1 MDYLSQAKR
10 FIQIEIDE
18 INNLLEKIDDNFSSA
33 IEILKSTISSGHKIV
48 VIGVGKSHNIGHKI
62 GATLN
67 STGAPCVVLNTQNA
81 LHGDIG
87 ILSDGDTVL
96 ALSYSGETQEILNI
110 LPSLKR
116 FKINLI
122 SITGKPDSSLGKN
135 SDIILNTSVEREA
148 CPMNLAPTSSTTSML
163 VLGDALAMTLLES
176 RGFVKEDFAKLHP
189 GGSLG
194 RTLLTKVSDIMRTGN
209 DFCTVAPDTT
219 LKHALEKMTD
229 YRSGAVVV
237 IGKESELLGILTQGD
252 FVRSIQKNADIL
264 DEEVA
269 NFMTKDPITIQEDRL
284 AAEVI
289 QVIGSNRI
297 DDLVVTDEQGNA
309 IGLVDSQD
317 LSRMKLI

>member
-1 MDYLSQAKR
+1 MDHLSQAKR

-18 INNLLEKIDDNFSSA
+18 IKSLLERIDENFSSA

-116 FKINLI
+116 FKVTLI
-122 SITGKPDSSLGKN
+122 SITGKPKSSLGKN

-194 RTLLTKVSDIMRTGN
+194 RTLLTKVSDIMRTDE
-209 DFCTVAPDTT
+209 DFCTVSPDTM
-219 LKHALEKMTD
+219 LKNAIKKMTD
-229 YRSGAVVV
+229 FRSGAVVV
-237 IGKESELLGILTQGD
+237 IGTKSELLGILTQGD
-252 FVRSIQKNADIL
+252 FVRSIQKNPNIL
-264 DEEVA
+264 DEQVA
-269 NFMTKDPITIQEDRL
+269 NFMTKDPITIREDRL

-289 QVIGSNRI
+289 QVIGANRI

-317 LSRMKLI
+317 LSRMRLI

>member
-1 MDYLSQAKR
+1 
-10 FIQIEIDE
+10 
-18 INNLLEKIDDNFSSA
+18 
-33 IEILKSTISSGHKIV
+33 
-48 VIGVGKSHNIGHKI
+48 
-62 GATLN
+62 
-67 STGAPCVVLNTQNA
+67 
-81 LHGDIG
+81 
-87 ILSDGDTVL
+87 
-96 ALSYSGETQEILNI
+96 
-110 LPSLKR
+110 
-116 FKINLI
+116 
-122 SITGKPDSSLGKN
+122 
-135 SDIILNTSVEREA
+135 
-148 CPMNLAPTSSTTSML
+148 MNLAPTSSTTSML
-163 VLGDALAMTLLES
+163 VLGDALAMTLLEA

-194 RTLLTKVSDIMRTGN
+194 RTLLTKVSDIMRTDK

-229 YRSGAVVV
+229 YRSGSVVV

-252 FVRSIQKNADIL
+252 FVRSIQKNCNIL

-269 NFMTKDPITIQEDRL
+269 NFMTKNPITIREDRL

>member
-1 MDYLSQAKR
+1 MDHLSQAKR
-10 FIQIEIDE
+10 VIQIEIDE
-18 INNLLEKIDDNFSSA
+18 INNLLNRIDENFSLA

-87 ILSDGDTVL
+87 VIADGDTIL
-96 ALSYSGETQEILNI
+96 ALSYSGETQEILSI

-116 FKINLI
+116 FEVSLI
-122 SITGKPDSSLGKN
+122 SITGKPQSSFGKN
-135 SDIILNTSVEREA
+135 SDIVLNSSVKREA
-148 CPMNLAPTSSTTSML
+148 CPMNLAPTSSTTAML
-163 VLGDALAMTLLES
+163 VLGDALAMTLLEA

-194 RTLLTKVSDIMRTGN
+194 RTLLTRVSDIMRTGES
-209 DFCTVAPDTT
+209 FCTVSPDTT
-219 LKHALEKMTD
+219 LRDALEKMTK

-237 IGKESELLGILTQGD
+237 IEKNDQLIGILTQGD
-252 FVRSIQKNADIL
+252 FVRSIQKNPNIL
-264 DEEVA
+264 ESHVSEY
-269 NFMTKDPITIQEDRL
+269 MTKDPVTIEDDRL
-284 AAEVI
+284 AAEVVKI
-289 QVIGSNRI
+289 IGSHRI
-297 DDLVVTDEQGNA
+297 DDLVVTNKEGQA

-317 LSRMKLI
+317 LSRLKLI

>member
-18 INNLLEKIDDNFSSA
+18 INNLLERIDDNFSSA

-163 VLGDALAMTLLES
+163 VLGDALSMTLLES

-297 DDLVVTDEQGNA
+297 DDLVVTDEEGNA

>member
-252 FVRSIQKNADIL
+252 FVRSIQKNSDIL

-269 NFMTKDPITIQEDRL
+269 NFMTKDPITIREDRL

>member
-18 INNLLEKIDDNFSSA
+18 INNLLERIDDNFSSA

-209 DFCTVAPDTT
+209 EFCTVAPDTT

>member
-1 MDYLSQAKR
+1 MDHLSQAKR

-18 INNLLEKIDDNFSSA
+18 INNLLERIDDNFSSS

-116 FKINLI
+116 FKVNLI
-122 SITGKPDSSLGKN
+122 SITGKPESSLGQN

-163 VLGDALAMTLLES
+163 VLGDALAMTLLEA

-194 RTLLTKVSDIMRTGN
+194 RTLLTKVSDIMRTDK

-229 YRSGAVVV
+229 YRSGSVVV

-252 FVRSIQKNADIL
+252 FVRSIQKNSDIL

-269 NFMTKDPITIQEDRL
+269 NFMTKNPITIREDRL

>member
-18 INNLLEKIDDNFSSA
+18 INNLLERIDDNFSSA
-33 IEILKSTISSGHKIV
+33 IEILKSTISSSHKIV

-252 FVRSIQKNADIL
+252 FVRSIQKNSDIL

>member
-18 INNLLEKIDDNFSSA
+18 INNLLERIDDNFSSA

-81 LHGDIG
+81 PHGDIG

-297 DDLVVTDEQGNA
+297 DDLVVTDEEGNA

>member
-1 MDYLSQAKR
+1 MDHLSQAKR

-18 INNLLEKIDDNFSSA
+18 IKSLLERIDENFSSA

-116 FKINLI
+116 FKVTLI
-122 SITGKPDSSLGKN
+122 SITGKPKSSLGKN

-194 RTLLTKVSDIMRTGN
+194 RTLLTKVSDIMRTDE
-209 DFCTVAPDTT
+209 DFCTVPPDTM
-219 LKHALEKMTD
+219 LKNAIKKMTD
-229 YRSGAVVV
+229 FRSGAVVV
-237 IGKESELLGILTQGD
+237 IGTKSELLGILTQGD
-252 FVRSIQKNADIL
+252 FVRSIQKNPNIL
-264 DEEVA
+264 DEKVA
-269 NFMTKDPITIQEDRL
+269 NFMTKDPITIREDRL

-289 QVIGSNRI
+289 QVIGANRI

-317 LSRMKLI
+317 LSRMRLI

>member
-1 MDYLSQAKR
+1 MDHLSQAKR
-10 FIQIEIDE
+10 VIQIEIDE
-18 INNLLEKIDDNFSSA
+18 INNLLNRIDENFSLA

-87 ILSDGDTVL
+87 VIADGDTIL
-96 ALSYSGETQEILNI
+96 ALSYSGETQEILSI

-116 FKINLI
+116 FEVSLI
-122 SITGKPDSSLGKN
+122 SITGKPQSSLGKN
-135 SDIILNTSVEREA
+135 SDIVLNSSVKREA
-148 CPMNLAPTSSTTSML
+148 CPMNLAPTSSTTAML
-163 VLGDALAMTLLES
+163 VLGDALAMTLLEA

-194 RTLLTKVSDIMRTGN
+194 RTLLTRVSDIMRTGEN
-209 DFCTVAPDTT
+209 FCTVSPDTT
-219 LKHALEKMTD
+219 LRDALEKMTK

-237 IGKESELLGILTQGD
+237 IEKNDQLIGILTQGD
-252 FVRSIQKNADIL
+252 FVRSIQKNPNIL
-264 DEEVA
+264 ESHVSEY
-269 NFMTKDPITIQEDRL
+269 MTEDPVTIEDDRL
-284 AAEVI
+284 AAEVVKI
-289 QVIGSNRI
+289 IGSHRI
-297 DDLVVTDEQGNA
+297 DDLVVTNREGQA

-317 LSRMKLI
+317 LSRLKLI

>member
-1 MDYLSQAKR
+1 MDHLSQAKR

-18 INNLLEKIDDNFSSA
+18 IKSLLERIDENFSSA

-116 FKINLI
+116 FKVTLI
-122 SITGKPDSSLGKN
+122 SITGKPKSSLGKN

-163 VLGDALAMTLLES
+163 VLGDALAMTLLEA

-194 RTLLTKVSDIMRTGN
+194 RTLLTKVSDIMRTDE
-209 DFCTVAPDTT
+209 DFCTVPPDTM
-219 LKHALEKMTD
+219 LKNAIKKMTD
-229 YRSGAVVV
+229 FRSGAVVV
-237 IGKESELLGILTQGD
+237 IGTKSELLGILTQGD
-252 FVRSIQKNADIL
+252 FVRSIQKNPNIL
-264 DEEVA
+264 DEQVA
-269 NFMTKDPITIQEDRL
+269 NFMTKDPITIREDRL

-289 QVIGSNRI
+289 QVIGANRI

-317 LSRMKLI
+317 LSRMRLI

>member
-1 MDYLSQAKR
+1 MDHLSQAKR

-18 INNLLEKIDDNFSSA
+18 IKSLLERIDENFSSA

-116 FKINLI
+116 FKVTLI
-122 SITGKPDSSLGKN
+122 SITGKPKSSLGKN

-163 VLGDALAMTLLES
+163 VLGDALAMTLLEA

-194 RTLLTKVSDIMRTGN
+194 RTLLTKVSDIMRTDE
-209 DFCTVAPDTT
+209 DFCTVPPDTM
-219 LKHALEKMTD
+219 LKNAIKKMTD
-229 YRSGAVVV
+229 FRSGAVVV
-237 IGKESELLGILTQGD
+237 IGKKSELLGILTQGD
-252 FVRSIQKNADIL
+252 FVRSIQKNPNIL
-264 DEEVA
+264 DEQVA
-269 NFMTKDPITIQEDRL
+269 NFMTKDPITIREDRL

-289 QVIGSNRI
+289 QVIGANRI

-309 IGLVDSQD
+309 LGLVDSQD
-317 LSRMKLI
+317 LSRMRLI

>member
-18 INNLLEKIDDNFSSA
+18 INNLLERIDDNFSSA

>member
-1 MDYLSQAKR
+1 MDHLSQAKR

-18 INNLLEKIDDNFSSA
+18 IKSLLERIDENFSSA

-116 FKINLI
+116 FKVTLI
-122 SITGKPDSSLGKN
+122 SITGKPKSSLGKN

-163 VLGDALAMTLLES
+163 VLGDALAMTLLEA

-194 RTLLTKVSDIMRTGN
+194 RTLLTKVSDIMRTDE
-209 DFCTVAPDTT
+209 DFCTVPPDTM
-219 LKHALEKMTD
+219 LKNAIKKMTD
-229 YRSGAVVV
+229 FRSGAVVV
-237 IGKESELLGILTQGD
+237 IGKKSELLGILTQGD
-252 FVRSIQKNADIL
+252 FVRSIQKNPNIL
-264 DEEVA
+264 DEQVA
-269 NFMTKDPITIQEDRL
+269 NFMTKDPITIREDRL

-289 QVIGSNRI
+289 QVIGANRI

-317 LSRMKLI
+317 LSRMRLI

>member
-18 INNLLEKIDDNFSSA
+18 INNLLQRIDDNFSSA

-219 LKHALEKMTD
+219 LKHTLEKMTD

-252 FVRSIQKNADIL
+252 FVRSIQKNSDIL

-269 NFMTKDPITIQEDRL
+269 NFMTKDPITIREDRL

>member
-18 INNLLEKIDDNFSSA
+18 INNLLERIDDNFSSA

-194 RTLLTKVSDIMRTGN
+194 RTLLTEVSDIMRTGN

-252 FVRSIQKNADIL
+252 FVRSIQKNSDIL

-269 NFMTKDPITIQEDRL
+269 NFMTKDPITIREDRL

>member
-18 INNLLEKIDDNFSSA
+18 INNLLERIDDNFSSA

-252 FVRSIQKNADIL
+252 FVRSIQKNSDIL

>member
-1 MDYLSQAKR
+1 MDHLSQAKR
-10 FIQIEIDE
+10 VIQIEIDE
-18 INNLLEKIDDNFSSA
+18 INNLLNRIDKNFSLA

-87 ILSDGDTVL
+87 VIADGDTIL
-96 ALSYSGETQEILNI
+96 ALSYSGETQEILSI

-116 FKINLI
+116 FEVSLI
-122 SITGKPDSSLGKN
+122 SITGKPQSSLGKN
-135 SDIILNTSVEREA
+135 SDIVLNSSVKREA
-148 CPMNLAPTSSTTSML
+148 CPMNLAPTSSTTAML
-163 VLGDALAMTLLES
+163 VLGDALAMTLLEA

-194 RTLLTKVSDIMRTGN
+194 RTLLTRVSDIMRTGES
-209 DFCTVAPDTT
+209 FCTVSPDTT
-219 LKHALEKMTD
+219 LRDALEKMTK

-237 IGKESELLGILTQGD
+237 IEKNDQLIGILTQGD
-252 FVRSIQKNADIL
+252 FVRSIQKNPNIL
-264 DEEVA
+264 ESHVSEY
-269 NFMTKDPITIQEDRL
+269 MTEDPVTIEDDRL
-284 AAEVI
+284 AAEVVKI
-289 QVIGSNRI
+289 IGSHRI
-297 DDLVVTDEQGNA
+297 DDLVVTNREGQA

-317 LSRMKLI
+317 LSRLKLI

>member
-18 INNLLEKIDDNFSSA
+18 INNLLERIDDNFSSA

-194 RTLLTKVSDIMRTGN
+194 RTLLTKVSDIMRIGN
-209 DFCTVAPDTT
+209 DFCTVAPDTK

-252 FVRSIQKNADIL
+252 FVRSIQKNSDIL

-269 NFMTKDPITIQEDRL
+269 NFMTKDPITIREDRL

>member
-1 MDYLSQAKR
+1 MDHLSQAKR

-18 INNLLEKIDDNFSSA
+18 INNLLERIDDNFSSA
-33 IEILKSTISSGHKIV
+33 IEILKSTISSGQKIV

-116 FKINLI
+116 FKVNLI
-122 SITGKPDSSLGKN
+122 SITGKPESSLGQN

-163 VLGDALAMTLLES
+163 VLGDALAMTLLEA

-194 RTLLTKVSDIMRTGN
+194 RTLLTKVSDIMRTDK

-229 YRSGAVVV
+229 YRSGSVVV

-252 FVRSIQKNADIL
+252 FVRSIQKNSDIL

-269 NFMTKDPITIQEDRL
+269 NFMTKNPITIREDRL

>member
-1 MDYLSQAKR
+1 MDHLSQAKR

-18 INNLLEKIDDNFSSA
+18 IKSLLERIDENFSSA
-33 IEILKSTISSGHKIV
+33 IETLKSTISSGHKIV

-116 FKINLI
+116 FKVTLI
-122 SITGKPDSSLGKN
+122 SITGKPKSSLGKN

-194 RTLLTKVSDIMRTGN
+194 RTLLTKVSDIMRTDE
-209 DFCTVAPDTT
+209 DFCTVPPDTM
-219 LKHALEKMTD
+219 LKNAIKKMTD
-229 YRSGAVVV
+229 FRSGAVVV
-237 IGKESELLGILTQGD
+237 IGTKSELLGILTQGD
-252 FVRSIQKNADIL
+252 FVRSIQKNPNIL
-264 DEEVA
+264 DEQVA
-269 NFMTKDPITIQEDRL
+269 NFMTKDPITIREDRL

-289 QVIGSNRI
+289 QVIGANRI

-317 LSRMKLI
+317 LSRMRLI

>member
-297 DDLVVTDEQGNA
+297 DDLVVTDEEGNA

>member
-18 INNLLEKIDDNFSSA
+18 INNLLERIDDNFSSA

-297 DDLVVTDEQGNA
+297 DDLVVTDEEGNA

>member
-1 MDYLSQAKR
+1 MDHLSQAKR
-10 FIQIEIDE
+10 VIQIEIDE
-18 INNLLEKIDDNFSSA
+18 INNLLNRIDKNFSLA

-87 ILSDGDTVL
+87 VIADGDTIL
-96 ALSYSGETQEILNI
+96 ALSYSGETQEILSI

-116 FKINLI
+116 FEVSLI
-122 SITGKPDSSLGKN
+122 SITGKPQSSLGKN
-135 SDIILNTSVEREA
+135 SDIVLNSSVKREA
-148 CPMNLAPTSSTTSML
+148 CPMNLAPTSSTTAML
-163 VLGDALAMTLLES
+163 VLGDALAMTLLKA

-194 RTLLTKVSDIMRTGN
+194 RTLLTRVSDIMRTGES
-209 DFCTVAPDTT
+209 FCTVSPDTT
-219 LKHALEKMTD
+219 LRDALEKMTK

-237 IGKESELLGILTQGD
+237 IEKNDQLIGILTQGD
-252 FVRSIQKNADIL
+252 FVRSIQKNPNIL
-264 DEEVA
+264 ESHVSEY
-269 NFMTKDPITIQEDRL
+269 MTEDPVTIEDDRL
-284 AAEVI
+284 AAEVVKI
-289 QVIGSNRI
+289 IGSHRI
-297 DDLVVTDEQGNA
+297 DDLVVTNREGQA

-317 LSRMKLI
+317 LSRLKLI

>member
-1 MDYLSQAKR
+1 MDHLSQAKR

-18 INNLLEKIDDNFSSA
+18 INNLLERIDDNFSSA

-116 FKINLI
+116 FKVNLI
-122 SITGKPDSSLGKN
+122 SITGKPESSLGQN

-163 VLGDALAMTLLES
+163 VLGDALAMTLLEA

-194 RTLLTKVSDIMRTGN
+194 RTLLTKVSDIMRTDK

-229 YRSGAVVV
+229 YRSGSVVV

-252 FVRSIQKNADIL
+252 FVRSIQKNSDIL

-269 NFMTKDPITIQEDRL
+269 NFMTKNPITIREDRL

-289 QVIGSNRI
+289 QIIGSNRI

>member
-1 MDYLSQAKR
+1 MDHLSQAKR
-10 FIQIEIDE
+10 VIQIEIDE
-18 INNLLEKIDDNFSSA
+18 INNLLNRIDKNFSLA

-87 ILSDGDTVL
+87 VIADGDTIL
-96 ALSYSGETQEILNI
+96 ALSYSGETQEILSI

-116 FKINLI
+116 FEVSLI
-122 SITGKPDSSLGKN
+122 SITGKPKSSLGKN
-135 SDIILNTSVEREA
+135 SDIVLNSSVKREA
-148 CPMNLAPTSSTTSML
+148 CPMNLAPTSSTTAML
-163 VLGDALAMTLLES
+163 VLGDALAMTLLEA

-194 RTLLTKVSDIMRTGN
+194 RTLLTRVSDIMRTGES
-209 DFCTVAPDTT
+209 FCTVSPDTT
-219 LKHALEKMTD
+219 LRDALEKMTK

-237 IGKESELLGILTQGD
+237 IEKNDQLIGILTQGD
-252 FVRSIQKNADIL
+252 FVRSIQKNPNIL
-264 DEEVA
+264 ESHVSEY
-269 NFMTKDPITIQEDRL
+269 MTEDPVTIEDDRL
-284 AAEVI
+284 AAEVVKI
-289 QVIGSNRI
+289 IGSHRI
-297 DDLVVTDEQGNA
+297 DDLVVTNREGQA

-317 LSRMKLI
+317 LSRLKLI

>member
-18 INNLLEKIDDNFSSA
+18 INNLLERIDDNFSSA

-252 FVRSIQKNADIL
+252 FVRSIQKNSDIL

-297 DDLVVTDEQGNA
+297 DDLVVTDEEGNA

>member
-18 INNLLEKIDDNFSSA
+18 INNLLERIDDNFSSA
-33 IEILKSTISSGHKIV
+33 IEILKSTIASGHKIV

-252 FVRSIQKNADIL
+252 FVRSIQKNSDIL

-269 NFMTKDPITIQEDRL
+269 NFMTKDPITIREDRL

>member
-1 MDYLSQAKR
+1 MDHLSQAKR
-10 FIQIEIDE
+10 VIQIEIDE
-18 INNLLEKIDDNFSSA
+18 ITNLLNRIDENFSLA

-87 ILSDGDTVL
+87 VIADGDTIL
-96 ALSYSGETQEILNI
+96 ALSYSGETQEILSI

-116 FKINLI
+116 FEVSLI
-122 SITGKPDSSLGKN
+122 SITGKPESSLGKN
-135 SDIILNTSVEREA
+135 SDIVLNSSVKREA
-148 CPMNLAPTSSTTSML
+148 CPMNLAPTSSTTAML
-163 VLGDALAMTLLES
+163 VLGDALAMTLLEA

-194 RTLLTKVSDIMRTGN
+194 RTLLTRVSDIMRTGES
-209 DFCTVAPDTT
+209 FCTVSPDTT
-219 LKHALEKMTD
+219 LRDALEKMTK

-237 IGKESELLGILTQGD
+237 IEKNDQLIGILTQGD
-252 FVRSIQKNADIL
+252 FVRSIQKNPNIL
-264 DEEVA
+264 ESHVSEY
-269 NFMTKDPITIQEDRL
+269 MTKDPVTIEDDRL
-284 AAEVI
+284 AAEVVKI
-289 QVIGSNRI
+289 IGSHRI
-297 DDLVVTDEQGNA
+297 DDLVVTNKEGQA

-317 LSRMKLI
+317 LSRLKLI

>member
-1 MDYLSQAKR
+1 MDHLSQAKR

-18 INNLLEKIDDNFSSA
+18 IKSLLERIDENFSSA

-116 FKINLI
+116 FKVTLI
-122 SITGKPDSSLGKN
+122 SITGKPKSSLGKN

-194 RTLLTKVSDIMRTGN
+194 RTLLTKVSDIMRTDE
-209 DFCTVAPDTT
+209 DFCTVPPDTM
-219 LKHALEKMTD
+219 LKNAIKKMTD
-229 YRSGAVVV
+229 FRSGAVVV
-237 IGKESELLGILTQGD
+237 IGTKSELLGILTQGD
-252 FVRSIQKNADIL
+252 FVRSIQKNPNIL
-264 DEEVA
+264 DEQVA
-269 NFMTKDPITIQEDRL
+269 NFMTKDPITIREDRL

-289 QVIGSNRI
+289 QVIGANRI

-317 LSRMKLI
+317 LSRMRLI